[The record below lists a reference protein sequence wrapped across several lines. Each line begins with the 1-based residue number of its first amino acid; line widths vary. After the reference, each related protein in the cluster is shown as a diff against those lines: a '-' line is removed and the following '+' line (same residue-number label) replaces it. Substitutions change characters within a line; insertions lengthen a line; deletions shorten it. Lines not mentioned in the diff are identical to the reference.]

1 MRAVVSGRA
10 KMAGRNHQSP
20 DGRVHLDPQQ
30 NAGADHGLGVRL
42 VRGAADLY
50 GGIEL
55 HAGSVSYRA
64 QPGGEYRSAGI
75 RASGAHTRRG
85 SYLHCLPGNSAE
97 HAQPGHDRP
106 GAAFWLH
113 RVTAQRHELSGA
125 WCAAARCRPWL
136 AGTREH
142 RRTESRRAG
151 HRDPRAGHRH
161 ADHRCQPVH
170 RPARLTARSPLGRA
184 LKMSQLIRVQDL
196 RVVADG
202 DQGELEIVKGVSFA
216 LEKGEVLAL
225 IGESGS
231 GKTTIALALLGYARR
246 GCKLAGGV
254 VQVGEHDMLSLTESQ
269 LQGLRGNRVS
279 YIAQSAAAA
288 FNPAK
293 KLIDQVI
300 EGALIHGLGS
310 RADLQAKAVEL
321 FRDLA
326 LPNPESIGQRYPHQ
340 VSGGQ
345 LQRVMAAMALISDPL
360 LVILDEPTTALDV
373 TTQIDVLRA
382 FKRVVRE
389 RGATAVYVSH
399 DLAVVAQMADQIVV
413 LNGGRIIEQSSTAA
427 LLKGPEDAYTRSLL
441 AAARPD
447 KVLKPASE
455 VVKDSTLLTIKGLTA
470 GYGKKNLQGMPM
482 IRVLEDIDL
491 TIRRGQ
497 AIGVIGES
505 GSGKSTLARVV
516 AGLLDPAHGSLTFDG
531 AELSG
536 TLAGR
541 TEEQFRRIQMVFQN
555 ADTALNP
562 MHSISAILARP
573 LKMYFDLKGKALRD
587 RIDELMDLVRLPRE
601 LAERRPNELSG
612 GQKQRVNLARALAAK
627 PDLILCD
634 EVTSA
639 LDTVVGAC
647 ILELLGELRRK
658 LGVSYLFISH
668 DISTV
673 RALCDDIVVMYS
685 GHKVEEG
692 SREAFS
698 RVPFHPYTDL
708 LVHSVPE
715 LRQGWLE
722 TCGVTSGKLPPISA
736 PANNPELCTFLN
748 RCPARVEGMC
758 NKTAPSRRMIAGGSE
773 ILCHRDS
780 DELQAV
786 QENLNPVTV
795 GAYA

>member
-1 MRAVVSGRA
+1 
-10 KMAGRNHQSP
+10 
-20 DGRVHLDPQQ
+20 
-30 NAGADHGLGVRL
+30 
-42 VRGAADLY
+42 
-50 GGIEL
+50 
-55 HAGSVSYRA
+55 
-64 QPGGEYRSAGI
+64 
-75 RASGAHTRRG
+75 
-85 SYLHCLPGNSAE
+85 
-97 HAQPGHDRP
+97 
-106 GAAFWLH
+106 
-113 RVTAQRHELSGA
+113 
-125 WCAAARCRPWL
+125 
-136 AGTREH
+136 
-142 RRTESRRAG
+142 
-151 HRDPRAGHRH
+151 
-161 ADHRCQPVH
+161 
-170 RPARLTARSPLGRA
+170 
-184 LKMSQLIRVQDL
+184 MSQLIRVEDL
-196 RVVADG
+196 RVVAC
-202 DQGELEIVKGVSFA
+202 GERGESEIVKGVSFA

-246 GCKLAGGV
+246 GCRLSGGV
-254 VQVGEHDMLSLTESQ
+254 VQVGEHDMLALSEKE
-269 LQGLRGNRVS
+269 LQKLRGNRVS

-293 KLIDQVI
+293 RLLDQVV
-300 EGALIHGLGS
+300 EGALIHGLGT
-310 RADLQAKAVEL
+310 RAVLEAKAIAL

-326 LPNPESIGQRYPHQ
+326 LPNPERIGQRYPHQ

-360 LVILDEPTTALDV
+360 LVVLDEPTTALDV

-413 LNGGRIIEQSSTAA
+413 LNGGQIFEQSATAP
-427 LLKGPEDAYTRSLL
+427 LLKGPSHEYTRSLL

-447 KVLKPASE
+447 TSIRPPCGIAE
-455 VVKDSTLLTIKGLTA
+455 EQPLLTIKGLTA
-470 GYGKKNLQGMPM
+470 GYGNKNTHGMPA

-491 TIRRGQ
+491 TVRRGQ

-516 AGLLDPAHGSLTFDG
+516 AGLLCPALGALTFDG
-531 AELSG
+531 QPLGGCLSE
-536 TLAGR
+536 R
-541 TEEQFRRIQMVFQN
+541 TDEQFRRIQMVFQN

-562 MHSISAILARP
+562 MHSVSTILGRP
-573 LKMYFDLKGKALRD
+573 LKMYFGLKGAALHE
-587 RIDELMDLVRLPRE
+587 RIGELLDLVRLPRT

-639 LDTVVGAC
+639 LDTVVGAA
-647 ILELLGELRRK
+647 ILELLRDLRQE

-685 GHKVEEG
+685 GHKVQAG
-692 SREAFS
+692 TRQAFAQP
-698 RVPFHPYTDL
+698 PFHPYTDL
-708 LVHSVPE
+708 LIHSVPE

-722 TCGVTSGKLPPISA
+722 NCGTTCGELPPVGARSDE
-736 PANNPELCTFLN
+736 PELCTFLD
-748 RCPARVEGMC
+748 RCPVRVDGLC
-758 NKTAPSRRMIAGGSE
+758 NRSAPPRYSIDGGSE
-773 ILCHRDS
+773 ILCHHDSVELLKTQRD
-780 DELQAV
+780 V
-786 QENLNPVTV
+786 INLSQ

>member
-1 MRAVVSGRA
+1 
-10 KMAGRNHQSP
+10 
-20 DGRVHLDPQQ
+20 
-30 NAGADHGLGVRL
+30 
-42 VRGAADLY
+42 
-50 GGIEL
+50 
-55 HAGSVSYRA
+55 
-64 QPGGEYRSAGI
+64 
-75 RASGAHTRRG
+75 
-85 SYLHCLPGNSAE
+85 
-97 HAQPGHDRP
+97 
-106 GAAFWLH
+106 
-113 RVTAQRHELSGA
+113 
-125 WCAAARCRPWL
+125 
-136 AGTREH
+136 
-142 RRTESRRAG
+142 
-151 HRDPRAGHRH
+151 
-161 ADHRCQPVH
+161 
-170 RPARLTARSPLGRA
+170 
-184 LKMSQLIRVQDL
+184 MSQLIRVQDL
-196 RVVADG
+196 RVVAEG
-202 DQGELEIVKGVSFA
+202 DHGELEIVKGVSFA

-254 VQVGEHDMLSLTESQ
+254 VQVGEHDMLSLPESQ

-279 YIAQSAAAA
+279 YVAQSAAAA

-310 RADLQAKAVEL
+310 RADLQAKAIEL

-326 LPNPESIGQRYPHQ
+326 LPNPETIGQRYPHQ

-427 LLKGPEDAYTRSLL
+427 LLKGPEDPYTRSLL

-562 MHSISAILARP
+562 MHSVSAILARP
-573 LKMYFDLKGKALRD
+573 LKMYFGLKGKALRE

-698 RVPFHPYTDL
+698 HVPFHPYTDL

-722 TCGVTSGKLPPISA
+722 SCGVTSGKLPPISA
-736 PANNPELCTFLN
+736 PVNNRELCTFLN
-748 RCPARVEGMC
+748 RCPARIEGLC
-758 NKTAPSRRMIAGGSE
+758 NKTAPGRRRIAGGSE